1 MGTFNTV
8 PGGVCGRPSV
18 GGRWDGFAMTTGQ
31 GPAGPEELVER
42 FARCV
47 AAGDVAGIVE
57 LYAADAVVSLRDGR
71 EAVGSEQI
79 GAAFVAALARG
90 LDLAVEAAGTPIVRN
105 GVACTST
112 RTADGRVCTQVARQS
127 ADGSWQWLRDGF
139 RLRELGIEEVMLP
152 GRDVA

>member
-1 MGTFNTV
+1 
-8 PGGVCGRPSV
+8 
-18 GGRWDGFAMTTGQ
+18 MTTGQ
-31 GPAGPEELVER
+31 GPAGPEELVEQ

-47 AAGDVAGIVE
+47 AAGDVAGIVG

-71 EAVGSEQI
+71 EAVGSVEI

-90 LDLAVEAAGTPIVRN
+90 LDLAVEPAGRPIVRI

-112 RTADGRVCTQVARQS
+112 RTADGRVCTQVARRA

-139 RLRELGIEEVMLP
+139 RLRDLGIEEVTRA